1 MAINVADNFSYK
13 GGKPLD
19 NRTKYSTIASMVAT
33 PAADLYDGCL
43 AYVTSTKKNYQY
55 DSTNTV
61 DENLGKWRELQT
73 GGSGE
78 GIPAGGTTGQV
89 LAKKTGTDYDVEWV
103 NDQTADISKCYK
115 YDDNVA
121 NTIEDEDY
129 FPYYN
134 VSMLAKQQSTW
145 TNIKSVLKTY
155 FDQYY
160 GGGGGTSDYTDL
172 TNKPQIAGV
181 TLTGNKALSA
191 FGLTSSV
198 EAQSSGGTTRSY
210 VNTGEK
216 YDWNTGN
223 TVYGTCST
231 SASTT
236 AKSVTLTRGTLNF
249 TAGAKIAIKFSY
261 TNTASAPTLTINSTT
276 KNIKY
281 IDADGNVS
289 TPLIWWNAGD
299 IVEFTYDG
307 TQWLMQP
314 TMQMLFSGQ
323 GTKIPREQIYSTSE
337 KVVGCWTDGRPVY
350 QKTISYTMPTITT
363 DGTRVV
369 GNYVAIGSSI
379 GTVVDIKAIAYN
391 STGKYYELL
400 NTVDKLEESNGAT
413 RKYSRVFVTN
423 NSASSNKNSLCMV
436 ANNIAFSASTAYI
449 TIQYTKTTDSANSF
463 KYGDPNDYSTTEKI
477 VGTWIDGKPL
487 YQKTIESTLPNCT
500 TDGTETTRSVSLNTT
515 AKLIVSMNLTAIRS
529 NGTEVTTGSYYPID
543 LSGKYIKINGYNSS
557 ASTPNT
563 VLTTLNKAAWAN
575 STCYITV
582 QYTKS

>member
-61 DENLGKWRELQT
+61 DESLGKWRELQT

-78 GIPAGGTTGQV
+78 GIPAGGITGQV
-89 LAKKTGTDYDVEWV
+89 LAKKTGADYDVEWV
-103 NDQTADISKCYK
+103 NDQTADTSKCYK

-121 NTIEDEDY
+121 STIEDEDY

-134 VSMLAKQQSTW
+134 VSVSEKQQSTW

-160 GGGGGTSDYTDL
+160 GGGGGTSNYNDL
-172 TNKPQIAGV
+172 TNKPQIAGT
-181 TLTGNKALSA
+181 TLTGNTSLATL
-191 FGLTSSV
+191 GLTSSV
-198 EAQSSGGTTRSY
+198 ETQSDGSSTKSY
-210 VNTGEK
+210 VSRGEK
-216 YDWNTGN
+216 YDWNTGS
-223 TVYGTCST
+223 TWYGTCTT

-236 AKSVTLTRGTLNF
+236 AKSVTLARGTLNF
-249 TAGAKIAIKFSY
+249 TAGAKIAVKFSY
-261 TNTASAPTLTINSTT
+261 SNTASAPTLTINSTT

-289 TPLIWWNAGD
+289 TPHIWWNAGD
-299 IVEFTYDG
+299 VVEFTYDG

-323 GTKIPREQIYSTSE
+323 GTKIPREQIYSTTE

-350 QKTISYTMPTITT
+350 QKTITSTLPTPTS
-363 DGTRVV
+363 DGVD
-369 GNYVAIGSSI
+369 AI
-379 GTVVDIKAIAYN
+379 GTVSIGASIATLVSLNLMAKKSEGTTICVNETAILDA
-391 STGKYYELL
+391 
-400 NTVDKLEESNGAT
+400 NG
-413 RKYSRVFVTN
+413 RYVRVYGFTNAGGSDANKVAIVNNKVSWGGVT
-423 NSASSNKNSLCMV
+423 C
-436 ANNIAFSASTAYI
+436 YI
-449 TIQYTKTTDSANSF
+449 TVQYTKTADAANSF
-463 KYGDPNDYSTTEKI
+463 NYGDPNDYSTTEKI

-487 YQKTIESTLPNCT
+487 YQKTISCGALPNNTITRLSHGISNLAKVIDIQGRSESTTSSPVIKGINIPYAG
-500 TDGTETTRSVSLNTT
+500 DSST
-515 AKLIVSMNLTAIRS
+515 AKNPVECWVEPTNLVLRT
-529 NGTEVTTGSYYPID
+529 YMD
-543 LSGKYIKINGYNSS
+543 LSNF
-557 ASTPNT
+557 TNT
-563 VLTTLNKAAWAN
+563 YVTLK
-575 STCYITV
+575 
-582 QYTKS
+582 YTKS

>member
-103 NDQTADISKCYK
+103 NDQTADTSKCYK
-115 YDDNVA
+115 YDDNVT

-134 VSMLAKQQSTW
+134 VSVSEKQQSTW

-160 GGGGGTSDYTDL
+160 GGGGGTSNYNDL
-172 TNKPQIAGV
+172 TNKPQIASV
-181 TLTGNKALSA
+181 TLSGNQSLAS

-216 YDWNTGN
+216 YNWNTGS
-223 TVYGTCST
+223 TWYGTCST

-236 AKSVTLTRGTLNF
+236 AKSVTLARGTLNF
-249 TAGAKIAIKFSY
+249 TAGAKIAVKFTY
-261 TNTASAPTLTINSTT
+261 NNTASAPTLTVNSTT

-289 TPLIWWNAGD
+289 TPLIWWSAGD
-299 IVEFTYDG
+299 VVEFTYDG

-314 TMQMLFSGQ
+314 TMQMLFAGQ
-323 GTKIPREQIYSTSE
+323 GTKIPREQIYSTTE

-350 QKTISYTMPTITT
+350 QKTIAVTTPTTT
-363 DGTRVV
+363 VGTAT
-369 GNYVAIGSSI
+369 NADFSI
-379 GTVVDIKAIAYN
+379 GATVSTVVDFEGWFVKD
-391 STGKYYELL
+391 GMYYKMFDGAP
-400 NTVDKLEESNGAT
+400 NTAQPANYMRLRVTSN
-413 RKYSRVFVTN
+413 
-423 NSASSNKNSLCMV
+423 
-436 ANNIAFSASTAYI
+436 AFSTSSDRNKVRI
-449 TIQYTKTTDSANSF
+449 TNTSAEWGNLSGYVTVKYTKTTDSANSF

-477 VGTWIDGKPL
+477 VGSWVDGKPL
-487 YQKTIESTLPNCT
+487 YQKTINFGTLPNTSQKEVSHNISNLKRAVDITGYFYGSTVVGAPLPYPPNVPQSNNGLELWT
-500 TDGTETTRSVSLNTT
+500 TSSKV
-515 AKLIVSMNLTAIRS
+515 IIRS
-529 NGTEVTTGSYYPID
+529 NVDMSAFTECYVT
-543 LSGKYIKINGYNSS
+543 LK
-557 ASTPNT
+557 
-563 VLTTLNKAAWAN
+563 
-575 STCYITV
+575 
-582 QYTKS
+582 YTKTTD

>member
-103 NDQTADISKCYK
+103 NDQTADTSKCYK

-121 NTIEDEDY
+121 NAIEDEDY

-134 VSMLAKQQSTW
+134 VSALGKQQSTW

-160 GGGGGTSDYTDL
+160 GGGGGTSNYNDL
-172 TNKPQIAGV
+172 TNKPQIAGT
-181 TLTGNKALSA
+181 TLTGNTSLATL
-191 FGLTSSV
+191 GLTSSV
-198 EAQSSGGTTRSY
+198 ETQSSGSSTKSY
-210 VNTGEK
+210 VSRGEK
-216 YDWNTGN
+216 YDWNTGS
-223 TVYGTCST
+223 TWYGTCST

-236 AKSVTLTRGTLNF
+236 AKSVTLARGTLNF

-261 TNTASAPTLTINSTT
+261 TNTASAPTLTINGTV

-299 IVEFTYDG
+299 VVEFTYDG

-323 GTKIPREQIYSTSE
+323 GTKIPRESIYSTTE

-350 QKTISYTMPTITT
+350 QKTINFTMPTPTT
-363 DGTRVV
+363 EGIQIENTYAV
-369 GNYVAIGSSI
+369 GSTIRAYISI
-379 GTVVDIKAIAYN
+379 DSY
-391 STGKYYELL
+391 
-400 NTVDKLEESNGAT
+400 
-413 RKYSRVFVTN
+413 FVTN
-423 NSASSNKNSLCMV
+423 AGVAIKLDRFPHTNTPNTNTNTYAAVVGCTNSYTTTSQRNSIKVQNSYIAYGGASGY
-436 ANNIAFSASTAYI
+436 A
-449 TIQYTKTTDSANSF
+449 TIKYTKTTDSANSF
-463 KYGDPNDYSTTEKI
+463 NYGDPNDYSTTEKI

-487 YQKTIESTLPNCT
+487 YQKTVNTGALPNNT
-500 TDGTETTRSVSLNTT
+500 QKTVSHGLTGTYRIISIEGIALNTT
-515 AKLIVSMNLTAIRS
+515 NGIYTPMVRS
-529 NGTEVTTGSYYPID
+529 NGANNFAEAIVEGSNIRIETTFNGTSFTNSYVT
-543 LSGKYIKINGYNSS
+543 LK
-557 ASTPNT
+557 
-563 VLTTLNKAAWAN
+563 
-575 STCYITV
+575 
-582 QYTKS
+582 YTKS